1 MLHVLVHFFKKCS
14 LFGVL
19 VNLICGNCVCIF
31 FLFGGRKSGEG
42 ILTTWDALIFT
53 VWVLLMETCAAGE
66 GPVCAFVDQASV
78 SVFRVL
84 ACERV
89 LGEPRGHVSVGP
101 VYPVFGS
108 QSPPLPLFILP
119 PPHPRAAPQRL
130 ASPSHPATGSPL
142 PLSLVLGSSR
152 TLPVSFL
159 SLDSQGGF
167 SSCVSSS

>member
-1 MLHVLVHFFKKCS
+1 MCVFFFSFWK
-14 LFGVL
+14 
-19 VNLICGNCVCIF
+19 
-31 FLFGGRKSGEG
+31 EG
-42 ILTTWDALIFT
+42 IGRGDFNHLRCFDAHCLGPPYGDL
-53 VWVLLMETCAAGE
+53 WSWGGTCACVR
-66 GPVCAFVDQASV
+66 GPGSV
-78 SVFRVL
+78 SAFRVL

-89 LGEPRGHVSVGP
+89 SGEPRGHVSVGP

-108 QSPPLPLFILP
+108 QSPPLSLFILP